1 MNDIILDDS
10 VLDVDSWLPQEA
22 IEQFVD
28 IIKEVAIMNEFV
40 LIENRETGV
49 ETYTEINDNI
59 WEATINGIDYYQV
72 FDDTDKRTCY
82 VRKNDYFHHVYKK
95 VKMDGKTRLVR
106 APHLKHYITNF
117 AEVGELPFE

>member
-1 MNDIILDDS
+1 M
-10 VLDVDSWLPQEA
+10 
-22 IEQFVD
+22 
-28 IIKEVAIMNEFV
+28 MNEFV

-49 ETYTEINDNI
+49 ETYTEINENI
-59 WEATINGIDYYQV
+59 WETTINGINYYQV

-106 APHLKHYITNF
+106 APHLKHYITNY

>member
-10 VLDVDSWLPQEA
+10 VLDVDSWLPPEA

-40 LIENRETGV
+40 LIENRETGI
-49 ETYTEINDNI
+49 ETYTEINENI

>member
-1 MNDIILDDS
+1 M
-10 VLDVDSWLPQEA
+10 
-22 IEQFVD
+22 
-28 IIKEVAIMNEFV
+28 MNEFV

-49 ETYTEINDNI
+49 ETYTEINENI
-59 WEATINGIDYYQV
+59 WETTINGIDYYQV

-95 VKMDGKTRLVR
+95 VKMDGKTRLVK
-106 APHLKHYITNF
+106 AAHLKHYITNF